1 MTTSTLIWLS
11 FSRVLQQKKLLDKNI
26 FEFCQGFQPKALG
39 WNPWQKLLVYFHL
52 WYLSITTICFAYEQA
67 PVTRFHVGSHTSKVR
82 VGKGSWNKSLPL
94 SYWLAW
100 LSPFFWVQL
109 PPVPSATTYRESF
122 KTPEFKLLK
131 MRSVRITRTKRRLT
145 NLSKTPFSNNLKKQE
160 VTWLCP
166 VKNKWWKKLH
176 FLGALVNFISF
187 LAGYNL
193 NIQQDIS
200 AEVRSSKNFEE
211 CKSPTYFW
219 LYESPRSILLR
230 SLAFVP
236 KTITFDINNH
246 FIFAT

>member
-1 MTTSTLIWLS
+1 MSFVRDFNQKLWVEIPDKSCWFTSTCDTSL
-11 FSRVLQQKKLLDKNI
+11 
-26 FEFCQGFQPKALG
+26 
-39 WNPWQKLLVYFHL
+39 
-52 WYLSITTICFAYEQA
+52 TTICFAYEQA

-131 MRSVRITRTKRRLT
+131 MRSVRITKTKRRLT

-166 VKNKWWKKLH
+166 VKNKWWKKIA
-176 FLGALVNFISF
+176 FLGCIGQFYILFSR
-187 LAGYNL
+187 
-193 NIQQDIS
+193 IQFKYS
-200 AEVRSSKNFEE
+200 TRYFSRSQIFKELWRMQKSYLLLIIWVPKINSVEILSLCSKNN
-211 CKSPTYFW
+211 YIW
-219 LYESPRSILLR
+219 
-230 SLAFVP
+230 
-236 KTITFDINNH
+236 H
-246 FIFAT
+246 Q

>member
-1 MTTSTLIWLS
+1 MSFVRDFNQKLWVEIPDKSCWFTSTCDTSL
-11 FSRVLQQKKLLDKNI
+11 
-26 FEFCQGFQPKALG
+26 
-39 WNPWQKLLVYFHL
+39 
-52 WYLSITTICFAYEQA
+52 TTICFVYEQA
-67 PVTRFHVGSHTSKVR
+67 PVTRFHVDSHTSKVR

-131 MRSVRITRTKRRLT
+131 MRSVGITRTKRRLT

-211 CKSPTYFW
+211 CKSLTYFW

-236 KTITFDINNH
+236 KTITFDIKNH